1 MNILVGYTGF
11 VGGNLYVSGAFER
24 GFNSKNIQEAY
35 GLKPE
40 LLVYAGLRAEKY
52 LANNFPEKDMELIRK
67 AEENIAK
74 IDPQRLVL
82 ISTVD
87 VYRNPVGVDE
97 DTQIDLDG
105 LQAYG
110 ANRYRL
116 EKWVR
121 KHYPDALIIRLPALF
136 GRNLKKNFIYDF
148 LHQIPYMLKY
158 DKFQEFSVQVP
169 ALKHFYERMDNGF
182 YRCMKLNKTEED
194 YLKNIFQRLDFTA
207 LSFTDS
213 RSVFQFYPLNRLW
226 QDIQTA
232 LTVGLRLWNPATEPV
247 TASEVYRYL
256 TGMDFIN
263 LMSAQPL
270 CYDYG
275 TKYAEIFGGKGRY
288 ILSRVQV
295 LDEIRKFVERERK
308 GEE

>member
-158 DKFQEFSVQVP
+158 DKFQEFSVRVP